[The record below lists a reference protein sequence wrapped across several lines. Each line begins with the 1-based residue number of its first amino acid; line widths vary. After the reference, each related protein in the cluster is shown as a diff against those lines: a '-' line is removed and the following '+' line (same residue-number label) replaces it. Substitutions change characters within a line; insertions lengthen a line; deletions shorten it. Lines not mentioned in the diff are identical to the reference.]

1 MRRLIKESEDRKERI
16 ADSMQTLIHIIEVN
30 KKSKFIESIEL
41 GNVYTYDVYNTIEC
55 NIIVKGYCED
65 PDLGEFSKILK
76 EIDNDIYR
84 VVQDY
89 EFDQI
94 IDYLH
99 SEFPNLVE
107 VETRIKKVQ
116 LGSMKLGMENPVVDR
131 MVFTLKFKNL
141 DANQELRKINPPIK
155 VDIRNI
161 FSNYFGFDVSE
172 YGSPIELE
180 FKAQAWVNF

>member
-1 MRRLIKESEDRKERI
+1 MMNRLIR
-16 ADSMQTLIHIIEVN
+16 
-30 KKSKFIESIEL
+30 
-41 GNVYTYDVYNTIEC
+41 
-55 NIIVKGYCED
+55 
-65 PDLGEFSKILK
+65 KILK
-76 EIDNDIYR
+76 EELQGQEFIDNHYKELDR
-84 VVQDY
+84 L
-89 EFDQI
+89 ESMKDQI

>member
-1 MRRLIKESEDRKERI
+1 MNRLIK
-16 ADSMQTLIHIIEVN
+16 
-30 KKSKFIESIEL
+30 
-41 GNVYTYDVYNTIEC
+41 
-55 NIIVKGYCED
+55 
-65 PDLGEFSKILK
+65 KILK
-76 EIDNDIYR
+76 EELQGQEFIDHHYSELDR
-84 VVQDY
+84 L
-89 EFDQI
+89 ESMKDQI

>member
-1 MRRLIKESEDRKERI
+1 MMNRLIR
-16 ADSMQTLIHIIEVN
+16 
-30 KKSKFIESIEL
+30 
-41 GNVYTYDVYNTIEC
+41 
-55 NIIVKGYCED
+55 
-65 PDLGEFSKILK
+65 KILK
-76 EIDNDIYR
+76 EELQGQEFIDHHYSELDR
-84 VVQDY
+84 L
-89 EFDQI
+89 ESMKDQI

-141 DANQELRKINPPIK
+141 TDQDLRKIDPPLK
-155 VDIRNI
+155 KDIRSI
-161 FSNYFGFDVSE
+161 FTNYFGFDVLD
-172 YGSPIELE
+172 YGAPIDLE

>member
-1 MRRLIKESEDRKERI
+1 MMNRLIR
-16 ADSMQTLIHIIEVN
+16 
-30 KKSKFIESIEL
+30 
-41 GNVYTYDVYNTIEC
+41 
-55 NIIVKGYCED
+55 
-65 PDLGEFSKILK
+65 KILK
-76 EIDNDIYR
+76 EELQGQEFIDNHYKELDR
-84 VVQDY
+84 LKSM
-89 EFDQI
+89 ENQI

-107 VETRIKKVQ
+107 VETRLKKVR
-116 LGSMKLGMENPVVDR
+116 LESIRLGMETPIVER

-161 FSNYFGFDVSE
+161 FSNYFGFDVLE
-172 YGSPIELE
+172 YGTPIELE

>member
-1 MRRLIKESEDRKERI
+1 MMNRLIR
-16 ADSMQTLIHIIEVN
+16 
-30 KKSKFIESIEL
+30 
-41 GNVYTYDVYNTIEC
+41 
-55 NIIVKGYCED
+55 
-65 PDLGEFSKILK
+65 KILK
-76 EIDNDIYR
+76 EELQGQEFIDHHYSELDR
-84 VVQDY
+84 L
-89 EFDQI
+89 EGMKDQI

-161 FSNYFGFDVSE
+161 FSNYFGFDVLE
-172 YGSPIELE
+172 YGSPIDLE

>member
-1 MRRLIKESEDRKERI
+1 MMNRLIR
-16 ADSMQTLIHIIEVN
+16 
-30 KKSKFIESIEL
+30 
-41 GNVYTYDVYNTIEC
+41 
-55 NIIVKGYCED
+55 
-65 PDLGEFSKILK
+65 KILK
-76 EIDNDIYR
+76 EELQGQEFIDHHYSELDR
-84 VVQDY
+84 L
-89 EFDQI
+89 EGMKDQI